1 MSLAD
6 ELMADLEGS
15 DEEEEAEVKEEDE
28 EMDSEDIKPSKL
40 ELEQVLFFGSSILVL
55 IIIVLIITLV
65 FLDTFNPIDTLN
77 IISEII
83 NFRFSRRSRLWRR
96 LQCCTTP
103 TGCSRS

>member
-40 ELEQVLFFGSSILVL
+40 ELEQVFFY
-55 IIIVLIITLV
+55 
-65 FLDTFNPIDTLN
+65 P
-77 IISEII
+77 
-83 NFRFSRRSRLWRR
+83 RFAY
-96 LQCCTTP
+96 
-103 TGCSRS
+103 

>member
-40 ELEQVLFFGSSILVL
+40 ELEQVFFLSSIRVL
-55 IIIVLIITLV
+55 IILILITTLI
-65 FLDTFNPIDTLN
+65 FLYNCNPIDTLN
-77 IISEII
+77 IISEIL
-83 NFRFSRRSRLWRR
+83 NFRFSPRSRLCRR
-96 LQCCTTP
+96 LRCCTTP